1 MDTTS
6 PDENQPCSAD
16 LSRMLLTI
24 LAEQRA
30 WMERTERTRR
40 RHLWWMWTSNLALH
54 PITTWVYDHIIDLFS

>member
-6 PDENQPCSAD
+6 PDRNQARSAD
-16 LSRMLLTI
+16 PNSLLLTI

-40 RHLWWMWTSNLALH
+40 RHLWWIGTSNLTLR
-54 PITTWVYDHIIDLFS
+54 PLTTWVWGRITDLLS